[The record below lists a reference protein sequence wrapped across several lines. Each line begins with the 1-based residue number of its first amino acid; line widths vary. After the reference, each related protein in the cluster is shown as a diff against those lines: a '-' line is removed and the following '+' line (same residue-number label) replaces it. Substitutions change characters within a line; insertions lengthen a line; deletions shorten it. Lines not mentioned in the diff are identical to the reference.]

1 MVKLDRQNR
10 KWYITQILGTLHLNK
25 RDAFRQLFLELHP
38 ADQIDILLN
47 VSEKERK
54 EIYCHLSPDEVATM
68 FKQGEI
74 HEQVQLFAELPSGY
88 AIEVI
93 NNMYADD
100 VADFLDALPDE
111 VRRLYLQKMN
121 TESAVEVQQ
130 LLTYPKYT
138 VGSLMTTEFL
148 AVWEEHTV
156 KHVMELLRT
165 EASNAETIYYLY
177 VVDEKNCLVGVISL
191 RDLII
196 SQPEQ
201 KVKNIMN
208 TNIIF
213 VDAHSHRKEVAEI
226 IQKYDFLA
234 LPVTEQGKLVG
245 IVTFDDVMDAV
256 EERETE
262 SFHKMGT
269 ATTISKSLK
278 EATIGYLYRKRI
290 SWLVLLV
297 FFNIFSGAGIAFFE
311 DTISE
316 NIALVFFLP
325 LLVDSGGNA
334 GSQSAT
340 LMIRALATGDI
351 RIRDWT
357 KLFVKEFSISILL
370 GITMAL
376 AVSLIGLYRGGPE
389 IAIVVALSMFCVVIV
404 GSLVGMSLPF
414 IFSRFK
420 LDPATASAPLITSL
434 ADMIGVV
441 IYFSIATILL
451 TM

>member
-25 RDAFRQLFLELHP
+25 NDAFRQLFLELHP
-38 ADQIDILLN
+38 TDQVDILLN
-47 VSEKERK
+47 LSKEERK
-54 EIYCHLSPDEVATM
+54 KIYRHLSPDEVANM
-68 FKQGEI
+68 FKQAEI
-74 HEQVQLFAELPSGY
+74 DEQVRLFAELPSDY
-88 AIEVI
+88 AVEVI

-100 VADFLDALPDE
+100 VADFLDALPQE
-111 VRRLYLQKMN
+111 VRQAYLQKMN
-121 TESAVEVQQ
+121 TESAIEVQH
-130 LLTYPKYT
+130 LLTYPKHT

-148 AVWEEHTV
+148 SVWDEHTV
-156 KHVMELLRT
+156 QQVMEFLRT
-165 EASNAETIYYLY
+165 EAPNAETIYYLY
-177 VVDEKNCLVGVISL
+177 VVDEKNRLVGVISL

-196 SQPEQ
+196 AQPEQ

-208 TNIIF
+208 TNVIF

-245 IVTFDDVMDAV
+245 IVTFDDVMDAL

-311 DTISE
+311 DTIAQ

-351 RIRDWT
+351 RIRDWA
-357 KLFVKEFSISILL
+357 KLFVKEISIAALL
-370 GITMAL
+370 GVTMAL
-376 AVSLIGLYRGGPE
+376 AVSLIGLYRGGIE
-389 IAIVVALSMFCVVIV
+389 IAIVVSLSMFCVVIV
-404 GSLVGMSLPF
+404 GSLIGMSLPF

-441 IYFSIATILL
+441 IYFSIATLLL